1 MPARRRGWDWH
12 EHVRMAAVAASFNR
26 DLEAAFA
33 RIEQLIDTARAG
45 GVRRWHCP
53 RLPWAVTW

>member
-1 MPARRRGWDWH
+1 
-12 EHVRMAAVAASFNR
+12 MAAVAASFNR